1 MASCFRVLP
10 YLIERLLGAGV
21 RVIRTDEEVMIAKSV
36 CRVLG
41 LPVEKENEH
50 GHKNEKT

>member
-1 MASCFRVLP
+1 MASCFRLP

-21 RVIRTDEEVMIAKSV
+21 RVIRTDEELMIAKSV

-41 LPVEKENEH
+41 LSIEKEDEH
-50 GHKNEKT
+50 AHEDEKT